1 MSSGRLLMYRFSV
14 CDRVRSDHLVDHTMT
29 TLADRLMDEAMAEP
43 VEGNTPEARAKV
55 RWLQGYKT
63 GKRVQLGRLLQY
75 LDKMEI
81 YNLESAEHQAPFKL
95 PYRELR
101 AMILDEFK

>member
-1 MSSGRLLMYRFSV
+1 MYSICVHYRV
-14 CDRVRSDHLVDHTMT
+14 CFNHLVGDIMT
-29 TLADRLMDEAMAEP
+29 TLADKLMDEAMAEP

-75 LDKMEI
+75 LDSLEI
-81 YNLESAEHQAPFKL
+81 YNLESADHKAPFRL

-101 AMILDEFK
+101 DMILEQFR